1 MHIARQRRAP
11 IRIEMSPLIDCIF
24 LLLIFFLLSSTFLTP
39 KIQLNLPKAG
49 VSASSSE
56 NDLIVVTVDAGGQP
70 YLNSEPASWNEL
82 GAGLISRLRHA
93 ERSTVTLRCDESTP
107 HRYFVRAL
115 EIAKASGASHVNIAH
130 EADRG
135 ESAGDE

>member
-1 MHIARQRRAP
+1 MHIARQRKSP

-39 KIQLNLPKAG
+39 KIQLALPKVGTA
-49 VSASSSE
+49 ASSSE
-56 NDLIVVTVDAGGQP
+56 NDMIIVTVDADGQP
-70 YLNSEPASWNEL
+70 YLNSTPTSWSEL
-82 GAGLISRLRHA
+82 GTGLGPRLHRA

-130 EADRG
+130 EVDR
-135 ESAGDE
+135 DE